1 MKTRHKGF
9 SAPGY
14 QIFDFKP
21 SIFYSQNDEFWCAL
35 CIEPTKS
42 HEMTVVTD
50 YTNYR
55 ELSVRFLS
63 KLLFNNTNYALDGC
77 AKHFCRFFLQ
87 KKWKGRPARKMM
99 WFLFFFILL
108 VKKNLLR
115 PDAIPLCRV
124 FIQYALFV
132 QRAGMCQAQASIVI
146 MTARLFL
153 VHTYVRLCHNLVL
166 IVSIKQW
173 AILRYLDLL

>member
-21 SIFYSQNDEFWCAL
+21 FMFSLKNNKFWCVWGL
-35 CIEPTKS
+35 ERTKS

-77 AKHFCRFFLQ
+77 AKHFCRFFFT
-87 KKWKGRPARKMM
+87 KKMKRQARAKNDVV
-99 WFLFFFILL
+99 FIFFYFA

-124 FIQYALFV
+124 FIRYALF
-132 QRAGMCQAQASIVI
+132 G
-146 MTARLFL
+146 
-153 VHTYVRLCHNLVL
+153 NLSRTCL
-166 IVSIKQW
+166 IRDIVSDHCW
-173 AILRYLDLL
+173 NNVFDHFWTHV